1 MVAMHKPLLR
11 APYYADEGDG
21 TLIHRY
27 LEEDFVNRH
36 LAAMQQGQ
44 LMGNR
49 AQSWR
54 FEDRFANDKSM
65 PWLRL
70 PVHRSFYMVS
80 CELVCDVFA
89 QPPFNPQNI
98 SSAGF
103 VIRRR
108 DGSRWMQS
116 HGIAQGWQAGQ
127 QTEDDPDIYRQLR
140 NQKLIRPR
148 LPEPL
153 PSGEVNYPLHA
164 QLIDINHADGRQRKH
179 TLLYGYLPLSGTVL
193 NQLIEQRSQTEYF
206 VDSLSWPFGRS
217 DRHPNQQLTWRRGD
231 GHLMIN
237 GVAQPALVK
246 LLNQLLSRYQLLDPA
261 IAGNQALNELIKT
274 VHFYRLPDVARY
286 QQTRQKLSLLAQQ
299 CGHLATALALFTLGG
314 LQTSIEELSGKQA
327 SVPSLPYPAFMEAND
342 FVVQTLIADVT
353 QALQWVNGVKLL
365 ARHIE
370 ALAPVSPV
378 MYALQANIDVAE
390 ASLRALQNYLSDL
403 SNFKLHSL
411 HDYLQS
417 HKNQLLTAAGSD
429 EDEADIFVDVGV
441 DWHVFINEQQAMRLR
456 EFLFDRS
463 TALSK
468 DYVDGLQIPRY
479 QQRPE
484 DIYFIKPFVRY
495 LDCHGVEQIAW
506 GAQSESFRVAAPFD
520 PEASRPQTIQMPTLA
535 DLKRGLAKGVTFL
548 APKDLADKL
557 KTVSM
562 DIPPEEKASG
572 GGLGMD
578 WIISF
583 SLPVI
588 NICAMLLLMIILNL
602 LNLFFQ
608 WLPYAITLIPKPK

>member
-44 LMGNR
+44 LQGNR
-49 AQSWR
+49 TQNWR
-54 FEDRFANDKSM
+54 FEDRFADDKTL

-80 CELVCDVFA
+80 CEVVCDAFA
-89 QPPFNPQNI
+89 QPPFNPQNVT
-98 SSAGF
+98 SAGF

-116 HGIAQGWQAGQ
+116 NGVAQGWQVGK
-127 QTEDDPDIYRQLR
+127 QTDNDPDVYRQLR

-153 PSGEVNYPLHA
+153 PNGEVSYPLHA
-164 QLIDINHADGRQRKH
+164 KLVEISRADGRQRKH
-179 TLLYGYLPLSGTVL
+179 TVLYGYLPLSGTVQ
-193 NQLIEQRSQTEYF
+193 NQIIEQRNQAEYF
-206 VDSLSWPFGRS
+206 VDSLPWPFGRS
-217 DRHPNQQLTWRRGD
+217 DQQQNQIVTWKRGD

-237 GVAQPALVK
+237 GVAKPALVK
-246 LLNQLLSRYQLLDPA
+246 LLNQLLSRYQLLDA
-261 IAGNQALNELIKT
+261 NIVGNQALIELFKML
-274 VHFYRLPDVARY
+274 HFYRLPDITRY
-286 QQTRQKLSLLAQQ
+286 QQTRQKLTLLAQQ
-299 CGHLATALALFTLGG
+299 CGHLASALALLGLGG
-314 LQTSIEELSGKQA
+314 LQASIEELATKQA
-327 SVPSLPYPAFMEAND
+327 TVPNLPYPSLMEVDD
-342 FVVQTLIADVT
+342 FVGQRLSADAD
-353 QALQWVNGVKLL
+353 QALQWLNGVKQL
-365 ARHIE
+365 ARRIDE
-370 ALAPVSPV
+370 SAPVGPV

-390 ASLRALQNYLSDL
+390 ASLRALQNYLSTL
-403 SNFKLHSL
+403 GNFKLQSL
-411 HDYLQS
+411 QDYLQS
-417 HKNQLLTAAGSD
+417 HKNQLLAAAGSD
-429 EDEADIFVDVGV
+429 EDDANIWGDVGA
-441 DWHVFINEQQAMRLR
+441 DWHVFISEQQAMRLR
-456 EFLFDRS
+456 ELLFDRATS
-463 TALSK
+463 LSK

-479 QQRPE
+479 QQNTD

-495 LDCHGVEQIAW
+495 LDCHGQEQIVW
-506 GAQSESFRVAAPFD
+506 GANSESFRVAAPFD
-520 PEASRPQTIQMPTLA
+520 PEASRPQTIQMPSLA

-562 DIPPEEKASG
+562 DMPPEEKASG
-572 GGLGMD
+572 GGLGLD

>member
-44 LMGNR
+44 LQGNR
-49 AQSWR
+49 TQNWR
-54 FEDRFANDKSM
+54 VEDRFADDKTL

-80 CELVCDVFA
+80 CEAVCDAFA
-89 QPPFNPQNI
+89 QPPFNPQNV

-116 HGIAQGWQAGQ
+116 NGVAQGWQPAAQ
-127 QTEDDPDIYRQLR
+127 SDADPDTYRQLR
-140 NQKLIRPR
+140 KQNLIRPR

-153 PSGEVNYPLHA
+153 PTGEVNYPLHA
-164 QLIDINHADGRQRKH
+164 QLIDAVGRDGRSRKH
-179 TLLYGYLPLSGTVL
+179 TLLYGYLPLSGSVQNAL
-193 NQLIEQRSQTEYF
+193 LEQRSQADYF
-206 VDSLSWPFGRS
+206 VDSLPWPFGHLEQS
-217 DRHPNQQLTWRRGD
+217 PQQLRVWQRGD
-231 GHLMIN
+231 GHLLID
-237 GVAQPALVK
+237 GVAKPALLA
-246 LLNQLLSRYQLLDPA
+246 LLNQLLSRYQLLDA
-261 IAGNQALNELIKT
+261 RIAANRPLLELSKT
-274 VHFYRLPDVARY
+274 LYFYRLPALSRY
-286 QQTRQKLSLLAQQ
+286 QQTREALSQLAPQVRLLSDALSLLPFGVWQSD
-299 CGHLATALALFTLGG
+299 LENLLSSL
-314 LQTSIEELSGKQA
+314 LQL
-327 SVPSLPYPAFMEAND
+327 PSLPYPSFNEAAD
-342 FVVQTLIADVT
+342 FASSRLTADVDQAQQWLQQVAT
-353 QALQWVNGVKLL
+353 LSQALFLLIPVNPFGF
-365 ARHIE
+365 
-370 ALAPVSPV
+370 
-378 MYALQANIDVAE
+378 ALQASIDAAE
-390 ASLRALQNYLSDL
+390 ASLLAFKNYLSTPE
-403 SNFKLHSL
+403 NFRLQSL
-411 HDYLQS
+411 HDYLQN
-417 HKNQLLTAAGSD
+417 HQAQLLGQASSD
-429 EDEADIFVDVGV
+429 EQDVDVLAGVEAD
-441 DWHVFINEQQAMRLR
+441 WHFFINEQQALQLR
-456 EFLFDRS
+456 ELLFDRA

-468 DYVDGLQIPRY
+468 EYVDGLQIPRY
-479 QQRPE
+479 QQNTD
-484 DIYFIKPFVRY
+484 DIYVIKPFLRY
-495 LDCHGVEQIAW
+495 LDCHGVEQIVW
-506 GAQSESFRVAAPFD
+506 GANSEAFRVAAPFD

-557 KTVSM
+557 KSVSM
-562 DIPPEEKASG
+562 DMPPEEKAAG
-572 GGLGMD
+572 GGLGLD

>member
-1 MVAMHKPLLR
+1 
-11 APYYADEGDG
+11 
-21 TLIHRY
+21 
-27 LEEDFVNRH
+27 
-36 LAAMQQGQ
+36 
-44 LMGNR
+44 
-49 AQSWR
+49 
-54 FEDRFANDKSM
+54 
-65 PWLRL
+65 
-70 PVHRSFYMVS
+70 
-80 CELVCDVFA
+80 
-89 QPPFNPQNI
+89 
-98 SSAGF
+98 
-103 VIRRR
+103 
-108 DGSRWMQS
+108 
-116 HGIAQGWQAGQ
+116 
-127 QTEDDPDIYRQLR
+127 
-140 NQKLIRPR
+140 
-148 LPEPL
+148 
-153 PSGEVNYPLHA
+153 
-164 QLIDINHADGRQRKH
+164 
-179 TLLYGYLPLSGTVL
+179 
-193 NQLIEQRSQTEYF
+193 
-206 VDSLSWPFGRS
+206 
-217 DRHPNQQLTWRRGD
+217 
-231 GHLMIN
+231 
-237 GVAQPALVK
+237 
-246 LLNQLLSRYQLLDPA
+246 
-261 IAGNQALNELIKT
+261 
-274 VHFYRLPDVARY
+274 VARY

-342 FVVQTLIADVT
+342 FVAQTLIADVT

-370 ALAPVSPV
+370 ELAPVSPV

-411 HDYLQS
+411 YDYLQS

-456 EFLFDRS
+456 ELLFDRS

-479 QQRPE
+479 QQKPE

-495 LDCHGVEQIAW
+495 LDCHGTEQIAW

>member
-11 APYYADEGDG
+11 APFYADEGDG

-36 LAAMQQGQ
+36 LATMQQGQ
-44 LMGNR
+44 LQGNR
-49 AQSWR
+49 AQNWR
-54 FEDRFANDKSM
+54 FEDRFANDKTL

-80 CELVCDVFA
+80 CEVVCDAFA

-98 SSAGF
+98 TSAGF

-116 HGIAQGWQAGQ
+116 NGVAQGWQAGQ
-127 QTEDDPDIYRQLR
+127 NTDDDPDVYRQLR

-148 LPEPL
+148 VPEPL

-164 QLIDINHADGRQRKH
+164 QLVSNTRADGRQRKH
-179 TLLYGYLPLSGTVL
+179 TLLYGYLPLSGSVL

-206 VDSLSWPFGRS
+206 VDSLFWPFGRS
-217 DRHPNQQLTWRRGD
+217 DQQPNQQLTWRRGD

-261 IAGNQALNELIKT
+261 IAANQAINELIKT
-274 VHFYRLPDVARY
+274 LHFYRLPALARY
-286 QQTRQKLSLLAQQ
+286 QQTRQTLTLLGQQ
-299 CGHLATALALFTLGG
+299 CGHSSIALTLLGGVG
-314 LQTSIEELSGKQA
+314 LQTSLQALSAKQS
-327 SVPSLPYPAFMEAND
+327 SVPQLPYPPFKEVDD
-342 FVVQTLIADVT
+342 FAGQTLNADVD
-353 QALQWVNGVKLL
+353 QALQWVNGIKVLTRQIAAQL
-365 ARHIE
+365 
-370 ALAPVSPV
+370 PVSPV
-378 MYALQANIDVAE
+378 LYALQANIDVAD
-390 ASLRALQNYLSDL
+390 ASLRALQSYLSNL
-403 SNFKLHSL
+403 GNFKLQSL
-411 HDYLQS
+411 HEYLQS
-417 HKNQLLTAAGSD
+417 HKSQILTAAGSD
-429 EDEADIFVDVGV
+429 EDDAAIFGYVEAD
-441 DWHVFINEQQAMRLR
+441 WQLFIHEQQAMRMR
-456 EFLFDRS
+456 ELLFDRS

-479 QQRPE
+479 QQNPD

-495 LDCHGVEQIAW
+495 SDCHGNEQIVW

-548 APKDLADKL
+548 APKDLADKF

-562 DIPPEEKASG
+562 EMPPEEKAAG

-588 NICAMLLLMIILNL
+588 NICAMLLLMIILNV